1 MSCATSRLLVA
12 QKWRRA
18 VCAAT
23 TGALREK
30 SSSEPPRY
38 YPFPSRAPVAQW
50 WSKDPDGRGGGRKS
64 EVAPPLYPRAFS
76 PRDFFRGP
84 AELLGLTW
92 EVCRTVWQTTPG
104 LGSADGGLNCAR
116 KNENSGASG

>member
-50 WSKDPDGRGGGRKS
+50 RSKDPDGRGV
-64 EVAPPLYPRAFS
+64 VANPRS
-76 PRDFFRGP
+76 LPRYTRAPFHREIFFGDR
-84 AELLGLTW
+84 
-92 EVCRTVWQTTPG
+92 
-104 LGSADGGLNCAR
+104 LNSWA
-116 KNENSGASG
+116 

>member
-50 WSKDPDGRGGGRKS
+50 RSKDPDGRGGGRKS
-64 EVAPPLYPRAFS
+64 EVAPRYTRAALS
-76 PRDFFRGP
+76 RADFLR
-84 AELLGLTW
+84 AESKIW
-92 EVCRTVWQTTPG
+92 
-104 LGSADGGLNCAR
+104 S
-116 KNENSGASG
+116 

>member
-50 WSKDPDGRGGGRKS
+50 RSKDPDGGGWSQIRGRSPAVPARPFTK
-64 EVAPPLYPRAFS
+64 RFFS
-76 PRDFFRGP
+76 GT
-84 AELLGLTW
+84 G
-92 EVCRTVWQTTPG
+92 
-104 LGSADGGLNCAR
+104 
-116 KNENSGASG
+116 

>member
-50 WSKDPDGRGGGRKS
+50 RSKDPDSRGV
-64 EVAPPLYPRAFS
+64 VANPRS
-76 PRDFFRGP
+76 LPRCTRGLRHAQIFRAPREIFRQRRLDRRWRGK
-84 AELLGLTW
+84 ATMF
-92 EVCRTVWQTTPG
+92 
-104 LGSADGGLNCAR
+104 
-116 KNENSGASG
+116 